1 MHCRPSLYGAT
12 IQADSARHFLTR
24 AALICVYPSRRGRCT
39 DPVRSVFAAHLVSRR
54 DPETFA
60 RPLFSTHASCLLSAL
75 LLYEVSA
82 KVLTIARAVEGSLLL
97 AGCTAKLFFTI
108 WRPGDPYRIAS
119 FIVLGLL
126 LMGGSWVYT
135 RHRKQI
141 EGVL

>member
-1 MHCRPSLYGAT
+1 LYGAT

-24 AALICVYPSRRGRCT
+24 AALIRVYRSRRGRCT

-60 RPLFSTHASCLLSAL
+60 RPLFSTHASCLL

-82 KVLTIARAVEGSLLL
+82 KVLTMTRAVEGSVLL
-97 AGCTAKLFFTI
+97 AGCTAKLFFYDFATL
-108 WRPGDPYRIAS
+108 DNPYRFPS
-119 FIVLGLL
+119 LLIVLGLL
-126 LMGGSWVYT
+126 LIGGSWVYT